1 MSNIEKILKAAEA
14 RGGQMAAL
22 ARNYRNA
29 KSSAHRQKIM
39 DTIMANA
46 TPQMWVVRYGK

>member
-1 MSNIEKILKAAEA
+1 MSKIERIIQLAKA

-22 ARNYRNA
+22 ARNYQSA
-29 KSSAHRQKIM
+29 KSSAHRQKIL

-46 TPQMWVVRYGK
+46 TPQMWLTWYGK